1 MSSSLK
7 MTPLLMGMVILFLFA
22 GRVHAFGAG
31 NIASISKVEGQNWR
45 HGDIE
50 DTLLKILMARAVG
63 GKKFDKLAVSRTYFG
78 NWLRDYSQAIDV
90 GTVKSVSA
98 EAIRLLLCVLGFLT
112 FGYGSRE
119 FEVTADRLGCYRPED
134 HIDNPKNYADNEDAR
149 QYDRRLRGPIDER
162 VELAV
167 DEETG
172 MKNYIANEN
181 VNIMTSALHVRRL
194 FTKCIELGRR
204 YQRDSRKEDLH
215 EALRLLGTG
224 LHCLEDYLAHSNY
237 CELALI
243 ELGERD
249 VFPHVGRNTRLRLP
263 GARHEVY
270 PIVTGTFGGVDFLH
284 SVTGEV
290 SDKLTQNE
298 IDELEGTL
306 QQSQNTD
313 TSLLRNLLDKIPD
326 GLFGG
331 DDKKSK
337 MDDIQQNASAAQVE
351 QMSVSPRDPE
361 EYTLYVQQVFR
372 QVMPAIEFHDEIL
385 QSVTEAIEKI
395 PILPQIVEQL
405 EEQLSVFVFSVIAPF
420 VVPVINQVKN
430 ELRTGS
436 DEIIQSSE
444 NEQLIVFNDDEST
457 DPTHSM
463 LSKDHFSNIL
473 NEVAGKTASKVVAWT
488 VPQIMEAIDD
498 EGADIDRVCSRIIY
512 GVLHHPAQ
520 RDQGE
525 DGAREGREIM
535 FRSVEE
541 WWNDM
546 PENAKDEYRNKL
558 SRNGVKNGE
567 NHKEGVHDTGHGH
580 GCSGKLSMH
589 KQFGG
594 GDQSVEDKI
603 ASAAAGAIIGGV
615 TSGISDMVSNQT
627 GGKVNLP
634 DSNEPNKG
642 GGLLGNVSSLLEGA
656 FDKNSSTYESRPH
669 RDNDGGVSQSVSQY
683 GRSDDGRRYEQAEY
697 TNTRYDDGRERQE
710 YRRTEQREDDRGR
723 EHGYGYQE
731 TQESY
736 GGRQHHEERRWEGET
751 SSYRREETS
760 SYGGGYGGS
769 RREESES
776 HGSSRREESGGY
788 GGGGG
793 YGSSGREESYGGG
806 GGGYDSG
813 RRDEYGG
820 GRQEGG
826 YGGRQEGGSGGYD
839 SGRRDEYG
847 GGRQEGGYGGD
858 NSSGR
863 RRDDDN
869 NDLVGDVIEGAA
881 KHFFGGDKRDDRRE
895 GGGGGWF
902 S

>member
-1 MSSSLK
+1 M
-7 MTPLLMGMVILFLFA
+7 
-22 GRVHAFGAG
+22 
-31 NIASISKVEGQNWR
+31 
-45 HGDIE
+45 
-50 DTLLKILMARAVG
+50 
-63 GKKFDKLAVSRTYFG
+63 
-78 NWLRDYSQAIDV
+78 
-90 GTVKSVSA
+90 
-98 EAIRLLLCVLGFLT
+98 
-112 FGYGSRE
+112 
-119 FEVTADRLGCYRPED
+119 
-134 HIDNPKNYADNEDAR
+134 
-149 QYDRRLRGPIDER
+149 
-162 VELAV
+162 
-167 DEETG
+167 
-172 MKNYIANEN
+172 
-181 VNIMTSALHVRRL
+181 
-194 FTKCIELGRR
+194 
-204 YQRDSRKEDLH
+204 
-215 EALRLLGTG
+215 
-224 LHCLEDYLAHSNY
+224 
-237 CELALI
+237 
-243 ELGERD
+243 GERD
-249 VFPHVGRNTRLRLP
+249 VFPHVGRNTRMRLP
-263 GARHEVY
+263 GARNEVY

-337 MDDIQQNASAAQVE
+337 MDNIQQNASSAQVE

-361 EYTLYVQQVFR
+361 EYTLYVQNIFR

-395 PILPQIVEQL
+395 PVLPQIVEQL

-473 NEVAGKTASKVVAWT
+473 NEIAGKTASKVVAWS

-498 EGADIDRVCSRIIY
+498 EGADIDRVCSRIIH

-520 RDQGE
+520 RDQGQ
-525 DGAREGREIM
+525 DGAREGREMM

-546 PENAKDEYRNKL
+546 SDDAKDEYRNKL

-567 NHKEGVHDTGHGH
+567 NHKEGVQDTGHGH

-589 KQFGG
+589 KQFGGG

-615 TSGISDMVSNQT
+615 TSGVSDFVSGQT

-634 DSNEPNKG
+634 DSNNPNKG

-656 FDKNSSTYESRPH
+656 FDKNSSSYETRPH
-669 RDNDGGVSQSVSQY
+669 RDNDGGVSQTYGQY
-683 GRSDDGRRYEQAEY
+683 GRSDDGRRFEQAEY
-697 TNTRYDDGRERQE
+697 TETRYDDGRERQE
-710 YRRTEQREDDRGR
+710 YRRTEQRDDDRGR

-736 GGRQHHEERRWEGET
+736 GGRQQHHEERRWEGET
-751 SSYRREETS
+751 SSYRREETQ
-760 SYGGGYGGS
+760 SYGGGHGGS

-776 HGSSRREESGGY
+776 YSSSRREESSGYGGGGGGYGSSRQEESSGYGGGYGRQESGGY

-793 YGSSGREESYGGG
+793 YGSSGREESYGGGGG

-826 YGGRQEGGSGGYD
+826 YGGR
-839 SGRRDEYG
+839 RDDYG

-863 RRDDDN
+863 RRDDDDN

-881 KHFFGGDKRDDRRE
+881 KHFFGGDKRDDRQ

>member
-1 MSSSLK
+1 M
-7 MTPLLMGMVILFLFA
+7 
-22 GRVHAFGAG
+22 
-31 NIASISKVEGQNWR
+31 
-45 HGDIE
+45 
-50 DTLLKILMARAVG
+50 
-63 GKKFDKLAVSRTYFG
+63 
-78 NWLRDYSQAIDV
+78 
-90 GTVKSVSA
+90 
-98 EAIRLLLCVLGFLT
+98 
-112 FGYGSRE
+112 
-119 FEVTADRLGCYRPED
+119 
-134 HIDNPKNYADNEDAR
+134 
-149 QYDRRLRGPIDER
+149 
-162 VELAV
+162 
-167 DEETG
+167 
-172 MKNYIANEN
+172 
-181 VNIMTSALHVRRL
+181 
-194 FTKCIELGRR
+194 
-204 YQRDSRKEDLH
+204 
-215 EALRLLGTG
+215 
-224 LHCLEDYLAHSNY
+224 AHSNY

-243 ELGERD
+243 EMGERD
-249 VFPHVGRNTRLRLP
+249 VFPHVGRNTRMQLP
-263 GARHEVY
+263 GARDEVY

-361 EYTLYVQQVFR
+361 EYTLYVQQIFR

-385 QSVTEAIEKI
+385 QNVTEAIEKI

-473 NEVAGKTASKVVAWT
+473 NEVAGKTASKVVAWS

-498 EGADIDRVCSRIIY
+498 EGADIDRVCSRIIH

-520 RDQGE
+520 RDQGQ
-525 DGAREGREIM
+525 DGAREGREMM

-546 PENAKDEYRNKL
+546 SDDAKDEYRRKL

-589 KQFGG
+589 KQFGQG

-615 TSGISDMVSNQT
+615 TSGVSDFVSGQT
-627 GGKVNLP
+627 GGRVNLP

-656 FDKNSSTYESRPH
+656 LDKNSSSYESRPH
-669 RDNDGGVSQSVSQY
+669 RDNDGGVSQTYGQY

-697 TNTRYDDGRERQE
+697 TETRYDDGRERQE
-710 YRRTEQREDDRGR
+710 YRRTEQREDS
-723 EHGYGYQE
+723 HHSY
-731 TQESY
+731 ES
-736 GGRQHHEERRWEGET
+736 
-751 SSYRREETS
+751 SSYRREETQ

-776 HGSSRREESGGY
+776 YGSSRREDSGGYGGGYGRQESGGY
-788 GGGGG
+788 GGGGGG
-793 YGSSGREESYGGG
+793 YGSSGREERREESYGGG
-806 GGGYDSG
+806 GGYDSGRRDEYGSGRQEGGYDSG

-826 YGGRQEGGSGGYD
+826 YGGGRQEGG
-839 SGRRDEYG
+839 YG

-863 RRDDDN
+863 RRDDDDN
-869 NDLVGDVIEGAA
+869 NDLVGNIIEGAA
-881 KHFFGGDKRDDRRE
+881 KQFFGGDKRDDRQ

>member
-1 MSSSLK
+1 M
-7 MTPLLMGMVILFLFA
+7 
-22 GRVHAFGAG
+22 
-31 NIASISKVEGQNWR
+31 
-45 HGDIE
+45 
-50 DTLLKILMARAVG
+50 
-63 GKKFDKLAVSRTYFG
+63 
-78 NWLRDYSQAIDV
+78 
-90 GTVKSVSA
+90 
-98 EAIRLLLCVLGFLT
+98 
-112 FGYGSRE
+112 
-119 FEVTADRLGCYRPED
+119 
-134 HIDNPKNYADNEDAR
+134 
-149 QYDRRLRGPIDER
+149 
-162 VELAV
+162 
-167 DEETG
+167 
-172 MKNYIANEN
+172 
-181 VNIMTSALHVRRL
+181 
-194 FTKCIELGRR
+194 
-204 YQRDSRKEDLH
+204 
-215 EALRLLGTG
+215 
-224 LHCLEDYLAHSNY
+224 
-237 CELALI
+237 
-243 ELGERD
+243 
-249 VFPHVGRNTRLRLP
+249 FPHVGRNTRMQLP

-361 EYTLYVQQVFR
+361 EYTLYVQQIFR

-385 QSVTEAIEKI
+385 QNVTEAIEKI

-473 NEVAGKTASKVVAWT
+473 NEVAGKTASKVVAWS

-498 EGADIDRVCSRIIY
+498 EGADIDRVCSRIIH

-520 RDQGE
+520 RDQGQ
-525 DGAREGREIM
+525 DGAREGREMM

-541 WWNDM
+541 WWNGMSDD
-546 PENAKDEYRNKL
+546 AKDEYRRKL

-589 KQFGG
+589 KQFGQG
-594 GDQSVEDKI
+594 GDQSVEDRI

-615 TSGISDMVSNQT
+615 TSGVSDFVSGQT
-627 GGKVNLP
+627 GGRVNLP

-656 FDKNSSTYESRPH
+656 LDKNSSSYESRPH
-669 RDNDGGVSQSVSQY
+669 RDNDGGVSQTYGQY

-697 TNTRYDDGRERQE
+697 TETRYDDGRERQE
-710 YRRTEQREDDRGR
+710 YRRTEQREDS
-723 EHGYGYQE
+723 HHSY
-731 TQESY
+731 ES
-736 GGRQHHEERRWEGET
+736 
-751 SSYRREETS
+751 SSYRREETQ

-776 HGSSRREESGGY
+776 YGSSRREDSGGYGGDYGRQESGGY
-788 GGGGG
+788 GGGGGG
-793 YGSSGREESYGGG
+793 YGSSGREERREESYGGG
-806 GGGYDSG
+806 GGYDSGRRDEYGSGRQEGGYGGYDSG

-826 YGGRQEGGSGGYD
+826 YGGGREEGG
-839 SGRRDEYG
+839 YG

-863 RRDDDN
+863 RRDDDDN
-869 NDLVGDVIEGAA
+869 NDLVGNIIEGAA
-881 KHFFGGDKRDDRRE
+881 KQFFGGDKRDDRQ

>member
-1 MSSSLK
+1 M
-7 MTPLLMGMVILFLFA
+7 
-22 GRVHAFGAG
+22 
-31 NIASISKVEGQNWR
+31 
-45 HGDIE
+45 
-50 DTLLKILMARAVG
+50 
-63 GKKFDKLAVSRTYFG
+63 
-78 NWLRDYSQAIDV
+78 
-90 GTVKSVSA
+90 
-98 EAIRLLLCVLGFLT
+98 
-112 FGYGSRE
+112 
-119 FEVTADRLGCYRPED
+119 
-134 HIDNPKNYADNEDAR
+134 
-149 QYDRRLRGPIDER
+149 
-162 VELAV
+162 
-167 DEETG
+167 
-172 MKNYIANEN
+172 
-181 VNIMTSALHVRRL
+181 
-194 FTKCIELGRR
+194 
-204 YQRDSRKEDLH
+204 
-215 EALRLLGTG
+215 
-224 LHCLEDYLAHSNY
+224 
-237 CELALI
+237 
-243 ELGERD
+243 
-249 VFPHVGRNTRLRLP
+249 FPHVGRNTRMQLP

-337 MDDIQQNASAAQVE
+337 MDNIQQNASAAQVE

-361 EYTLYVQQVFR
+361 EYTLYVQQIFR

-385 QSVTEAIEKI
+385 QNVTEAIEKI
-395 PILPQIVEQL
+395 PVLPQIVEQL

-473 NEVAGKTASKVVAWT
+473 NEVAGKTASKVVAWS

-498 EGADIDRVCSRIIY
+498 EGADIDRVCSRIIH

-520 RDQGE
+520 RDQGQ
-525 DGAREGREIM
+525 DGAREGREMM

-546 PENAKDEYRNKL
+546 SDDAKDEYRNKL

-594 GDQSVEDKI
+594 GGDQSVEDKI

-615 TSGISDMVSNQT
+615 TSGVSDFVSSQT

-634 DSNEPNKG
+634 DSNEPTKG

-656 FDKNSSTYESRPH
+656 FDKNSSSYESRPH
-669 RDNDGGVSQSVSQY
+669 RDNDGGVSQTVGQY
-683 GRSDDGRRYEQAEY
+683 GRSEDGRRFEQAEY
-697 TNTRYDDGRERQE
+697 TETRYDDGRERQE
-710 YRRTEQREDDRGR
+710 YRRTEQRDDGRGR
-723 EHGYGYQE
+723 EHGYGFQE

-736 GGRQHHEERRWEGET
+736 GGRQQHHEERRWEGET
-751 SSYRREETS
+751 SSYRREETQ
-760 SYGGGYGGS
+760 SYGGGGGYGGS

-776 HGSSRREESGGY
+776 YSSSRREESGGY
-788 GGGGG
+788 GGGGYGRQESGGYGGGGGG
-793 YGSSGREESYGGG
+793 YGSSGREESYG

-826 YGGRQEGGSGGYD
+826 YGGGRQEGGYGG
-839 SGRRDEYG
+839 GRQEGGYG

-863 RRDDDN
+863 RRDDDDN